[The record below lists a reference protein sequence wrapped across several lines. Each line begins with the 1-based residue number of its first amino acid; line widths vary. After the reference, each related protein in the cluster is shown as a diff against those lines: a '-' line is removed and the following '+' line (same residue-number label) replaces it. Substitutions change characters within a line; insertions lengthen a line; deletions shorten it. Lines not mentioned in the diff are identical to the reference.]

1 MTIEYTIDAFLDG
14 ETVAPSALDAA
25 LAAAEGRAYLIDALA
40 IRQLVSDAPAAV
52 MPARRRPVRW
62 FSARAAI
69 LALGLV
75 GLGYAAGARNATPH
89 HVVIP
94 TKQAAIARCSVGPRC
109 GRLWSSTSGEC
120 MACAADRHT
129 VG

>member
-94 TKQAAIARCSVGPRC
+94 TNAAESVSPPEPTRVVEFKPGVNWHESK
-109 GRLWSSTSGEC
+109 GG
-120 MACAADRHT
+120 D
-129 VG
+129 